1 MCQSVSCRCVKS
13 SRKLSWKKEVCVKH
27 SDQHADRRLWIRSL
41 LWGLLLVVCVMGIA
55 HAEGLFRWLEPDA
68 RQVIYQRAQFYE
80 LLGRH
85 LLVVGVAALVTI
97 LLGVGAGIAV
107 TRKKGRDFLPLVA
120 QLSSLGQTFPP
131 VAVLALAV
139 PVLGFGTLPII
150 MALMLYGLLP
160 IVRNTLAGLHA
171 VDEDIKMASRAMG
184 MTPLQTLYQVELPLA
199 APVIL
204 AGIRTSVTINIAT
217 AALGA
222 TVGASNLGDPIIAGI
237 INGNMAYVVQGALI
251 IALLALTIDSLF
263 EGLQGRLRQRLS
275 SSQRLS

>member
-1 MCQSVSCRCVKS
+1 MSNQLSVKQP
-13 SRKLSWKKEVCVKH
+13 H
-27 SDQHADRRLWIRSL
+27 QHAL
-41 LWGLLLVVCVMGIA
+41 LWLWPLIWGAMLLISVMGMA
-55 HAEGLFRWLEPDA
+55 YADALFRWLEPNA
-68 RQVIYQRAQFYE
+68 RQVIYTRAEFYV

-85 LLVVGVAALVTI
+85 LLVVGVAAAVTVVV
-97 LLGVGAGIAV
+97 GVLAGIAV
-107 TRKKGRDFLPLVA
+107 TRERGRDFLPLVG
-120 QLSSLGQTFPP
+120 QLASLGQTFPP

-150 MALMLYGLLP
+150 VALMLYGLLP
-160 IVRNTLAGLHA
+160 IVRNTLTGLQE
-171 VDEDIKMASRAMG
+171 VDADIKTSAHAMG
-184 MTPLQTLYQVELPLA
+184 MTPIQTLRQVELPLA

-237 INGNMAYVVQGALI
+237 VNGNMAYVVQGALT

-263 EGLQGRLRQRLS
+263 EMLQRQLRSRLS
-275 SSQRLS
+275 AP